1 MKLLIHEEIRAQ
13 SAQDIIKENIECIQ
27 EKVTEILLESV
38 AEFMDKARGETVGS
52 RDRITLLQTD
62 IFMESN
68 FRLFMDVLSHSKEFE
83 EHKDLLKVV
92 EKLERYA
99 IKTAYSEAF
108 AIIKHDFLWRELKS
122 KHEPL
127 WTWLPKIIV
136 NDEVFL
142 KRTLKL
148 LTKDALEFGEG
159 SENFITFKNSVE
171 IVIDDALVCGWL
183 YAIYSAKISEN
194 DSVVKKVAALVDVLE
209 KLHLM
214 LKSVNTSSS
223 ILERNGDTITLK
235 QRKQVRISSKDASAR
250 TVPSS
255 GARGIGIHASPND
268 QDYLLFRPKSQ
279 KSGLRRIHSVQEG
292 SEQLKQNIAHEIKPT
307 KIRLPPKMAA
317 DYWHAVQMTT
327 KTIFETAEI
336 ESFRLLENNQWE
348 NYFLVTQA
356 SLSRAA
362 DILQDLLNLDICL
375 DVASEGSITFGVLE
389 TSLGTEKRQDIE
401 RTFKIYKAKPIEKR
415 ELIKEPVKQAT
426 KTVIYKYFNI
436 IDGYWEKDELSSTP
450 SNYVQYL
457 IDECLDPVV
466 CGTRKLDA
474 YHQYSVC
481 SIAIDATCAAWLN
494 CILNLQVKF
503 SIGGAKQFLIDIE
516 ALQNWVGNHGALL
529 QESRD
534 RLPKDEGFLR
544 CRGAA
549 NLLLRRKGEKLMVFN
564 PSRGEQQGVEA
575 LASELL
581 VSAQEDWLDLKAG
594 TGAKGIC

>member
-292 SEQLKQNIAHEIKPT
+292 SEQLKQNIAH
-307 KIRLPPKMAA
+307 
-317 DYWHAVQMTT
+317 
-327 KTIFETAEI
+327 
-336 ESFRLLENNQWE
+336 
-348 NYFLVTQA
+348 
-356 SLSRAA
+356 
-362 DILQDLLNLDICL
+362 DICL